1 MDLTTLTL
9 SVLVKKINRSNSS
22 GDGFYTVHQCLSI
35 GLTSVQPDSNY
46 ICTHTLDATCS
57 EARRSRS
64 TRCCS
69 RAVSDRVSLSVGSFK
84 IGRSLLSFLKSFGD
98 LCEKYTLLQNIMQ
111 YFIDP
116 CKFSHPSDLLVA
128 GSNNPGTYRNSAYC
142 LRAQQQIL
150 PDMRA

>member
-69 RAVSDRVSLSVGSFK
+69 RAVSDRVSLCGQFQDWSQSFV
-84 IGRSLLSFLKSFGD
+84 ISPPVLWRF
-98 LCEKYTLLQNIMQ
+98 M
-111 YFIDP
+111 
-116 CKFSHPSDLLVA
+116 
-128 GSNNPGTYRNSAYC
+128 
-142 LRAQQQIL
+142 
-150 PDMRA
+150 